1 MALNVPSPA
10 PSWSPA
16 YQIRVNQALES
27 NDLTN
32 RKKGTDVELFPER
45 LILRS
50 PNGARWQ
57 ITVSDAGAIGA
68 VAL

>member
-1 MALNVPSPA
+1 MALKLISPSS
-10 PSWSPA
+10 SWSPA
-16 YQIRVNQALES
+16 YQVRNNQALEA

-32 RKKGTDVELFPER
+32 RKKGADIELTTDK

-57 ITVSDAGAIGA
+57 ITVSNTGVVGAT
-68 VAL
+68 AL

>member
-1 MALNVPSPA
+1 MSLKLISPS
-10 PSWSPA
+10 SNWSPA
-16 YQIRVNQALES
+16 YQTRVNQALEA
-27 NDLTN
+27 NDIGN
-32 RKKGTDVELFPER
+32 RKKGADVELTSEK

-57 ITVSDAGAIGA
+57 ITVSDTGVVGA